1 MGRRTKIKRIE
12 AERIIRN
19 RVDELFCQ
27 TNVNERQEII
37 RFTLLLNQKLWIVA
51 LNNVHGHGKT
61 RLLKTIKEVSALYSE
76 FLTKQNDVDTRYAE
90 DILNHRVEE
99 IMGNDFEGI

>member
-37 RFTLLLNQKLWIVA
+37 RFTKMWRKAPAFRHGDISRVLSSELYLLP
-51 LNNVHGHGKT
+51 H
-61 RLLKTIKEVSALYSE
+61 
-76 FLTKQNDVDTRYAE
+76 
-90 DILNHRVEE
+90 
-99 IMGNDFEGI
+99 